1 MRKMNADAPQPDAGG
16 LGAALLQLLTPE
28 NLASDRRLR
37 GLFDTASGQA
47 EAPLREVLAL
57 LGAGP
62 SDAPPAGTLD
72 LLALTGPWA
81 WDSAAPT
88 GGRLTYTAGP
98 GLPSLA
104 PGLQAE
110 ADASTIYI
118 ENVQGPTTER
128 ALAQLLGR
136 TLLGMSLA
144 VLDGPGCRC
153 SPGGAGQ
160 PAAVAD
166 LGAVSVAGF
175 RAGGTPAL
183 LDTWARG
190 LGLAPGSP
198 PSVGL
203 SELLAARAS
212 PVLHVSLPRDEA
224 GGGIKGYAFVEY
236 ASPEVAKL
244 ALSRL
249 QLIHSLEHCLFRVCP
264 APGTI
269 PPPVHDLRRLHALRP
284 LERSTWIQQRAL
296 YRLLKGFLAAAAAAA
311 ASPAAGQI
319 SATSE
324 VSHGDDD
331 SVVLS
336 SGAADPPPGRAAE
349 ISAAVAV
356 VRLSGLPSRG
366 MGIARLRVPPP
377 PCCLAPVA
385 GSPRPP
391 LLPACTTLHMANENL
406 LVSKIAQRLFELAMA
421 DPVAESNLVSVDFR
435 RGTAWAHFLLSS
447 ADVAARFAAAD
458 AASLLPAIGLDEA
471 ASDVQ
476 LSLLGAAEARQVIG
490 RTLDPTGSKRA
501 RDTSPTPAD
510 AQQPEQA
517 PRNRP
522 NKAKKRRAERTVFD
536 ED

>member
-366 MGIARLRVPPP
+366 MGIARLR
-377 PCCLAPVA
+377 
-385 GSPRPP
+385 
-391 LLPACTTLHMANENL
+391 
-406 LVSKIAQRLFELAMA
+406 RLFELAMA